1 MSIGLTRE
9 QAAER
14 RVKAALW
21 HIEEAQNHMA
31 RASAAL
37 SSIVVGPEAAA
48 PMKLYRS
55 IKALWYKLNDKTEKL
70 RRAGKL
76 LLVREPDEDERE
88 WGPLP
93 GDAAPASDRGKESGS
108 ERGGDS

>member
-1 MSIGLTRE
+1 MLTRE

-14 RVKAALW
+14 RIKAALY

-48 PMKLYRS
+48 PMRLYQT
-55 IKALWYKLNDKTEKL
+55 IKALWYKLEAKAEKL

-76 LLVREPDEDERE
+76 RLDRDPTEHERE

-93 GDAAPASDRGKESGS
+93 GESVS
-108 ERGGDS
+108 TRGGDS

>member
-14 RVKAALW
+14 RIKAALW

-48 PMKLYRS
+48 PMKLHRT
-55 IKALWYKLNDKTEKL
+55 IKALWYKLNDKAEKL

-76 LLVREPDEDERE
+76 LLVMEPTEDERE

-93 GDAAPASDRGKESGS
+93 GDALPASHRGRESGS
-108 ERGGDS
+108 SGGGES